1 MQDFEDFIRIMRM
14 LGACHARKAAVR
26 MMQLHLA
33 PFINLKALVHPK
45 LKASLRIVASAAT
58 LKATV
63 RVTIRCVPRLPCV
76 FSYPKFCYC
85 VWLVQK
91 HFSHLEPGP

>member
-1 MQDFEDFIRIMRM
+1 MQDFEDFIRVSM

-45 LKASLRIVASAAT
+45 LKA
-58 LKATV
+58 TV
-63 RVTIRCVPRLPCV
+63 
-76 FSYPKFCYC
+76 
-85 VWLVQK
+85 
-91 HFSHLEPGP
+91 

>member
-14 LGACHARKAAVR
+14 LGACHGRKAAVR

-58 LKATV
+58 LKATARHDKV
-63 RVTIRCVPRLPCV
+63 CA
-76 FSYPKFCYC
+76 
-85 VWLVQK
+85 
-91 HFSHLEPGP
+91 